1 MVCLQTMRGLDDY
14 SRYVIGWKLCGNMR
28 AEDVTDTLDIALAA
42 SGCDSAKVLHKPRL
56 LSDNGSAYIA
66 QDLVEYLE
74 DKGMKHVRG
83 APMHL
88 LRLKFQVQHPAPAG
102 HRMLRWTDDTSTS
115 TSRNVA

>member
-1 MVCLQTMRGLDDY
+1 MQFLVHEFSLRKIDVRVQQIATAQEGHDYLKSIDALQPTTKRHVILDM
-14 SRYVIGWKLCGNMR
+14 SSGK
-28 AEDVTDTLDIALAA
+28 AQTLMTL
-42 SGCDSAKVLHKPRL
+42 
-56 LSDNGSAYIA
+56 N
-66 QDLVEYLE
+66 LE